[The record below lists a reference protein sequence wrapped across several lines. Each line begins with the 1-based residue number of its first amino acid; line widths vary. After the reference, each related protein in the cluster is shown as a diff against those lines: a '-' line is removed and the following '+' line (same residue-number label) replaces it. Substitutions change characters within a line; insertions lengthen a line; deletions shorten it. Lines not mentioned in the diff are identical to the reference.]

1 MGKITRI
8 NDHQIRRKRQFYEFK
23 VVTDFFFLWG
33 QKDIHGLLS
42 QIKDLERKNAELDNE
57 NKILTSKVSLSDL
70 NLFVDEKEGC
80 VLIVC
85 SVLNICSISHTARA
99 KES

>member
-1 MGKITRI
+1 MNLKLLLI
-8 NDHQIRRKRQFYEFK
+8 
-23 VVTDFFFLWG
+23 FFFLWG

-70 NLFVDEKEGC
+70 NLFVDEKK
-80 VLIVC
+80 VVY
-85 SVLNICSISHTARA
+85 
-99 KES
+99 